1 MKNLRFFL
9 IPVLLIGGVLLL
21 SLLLRWIGA
30 RYLRETPTDTQTQ
43 VVAPAYTR
51 WHLPEGAT
59 LRLGKGHIQDI
70 KFVPDG
76 TQFVVATST
85 GIWLYDA
92 HTGAEIARLNE
103 KPRNIKTIA
112 FSPDG
117 KTLISGDY
125 AGEVQTWDIPTA
137 KLRATFRGP
146 ERITDAVSAVST
158 EGIILAN
165 EQHGHIRL
173 WKFSSNTTEPT
184 IRDTNSDSELEYNIV
199 MALSPD
205 ATRLAATSSAGLRIY
220 PIWVWD
226 ANTGELL
233 FTLKAQ
239 MRGIQT
245 LVFSAD
251 GKTLA
256 SGNIGNTIRLWDM
269 DTGTYRASFKISK
282 SGFHGLTF
290 SPNGKR
296 LASGSDDG
304 KVRLWDATVKKQDGL
319 GALGQYTPMLTLRGH
334 KDRVSALAFSPDGKT
349 LITAGPS
356 GNIRVWDTT
365 TGSERFTC
373 SGHFGNALGFV
384 FSETDAT
391 FTSVHRFTWNNVQL
405 KDWDVNTGNQI
416 SVRFLNIDN
425 EFAALSPDS
434 KTIVVHDYWQKNI
447 TQLWDVNARRAYST
461 LKEPSKEK
469 QNSRQRS
476 SFRAGF
482 TFSPDSTTV
491 ASSRRNNVVQLWDA
505 TARQP
510 SGLKK
515 FFGFVNAQYPRLTIQ
530 GHPVHTRTLA
540 FSPDGNMLA
549 GGSNLGAIHLWD
561 AHTGTKLLTLKGYN
575 NRISALTFSP
585 DGKTL
590 ASGSANGEISLWN
603 TANGTQ
609 DSTNIIE
616 PRATV
621 NKLLFSLDGKILV
634 SGNGKGAI
642 QLWDAHT
649 CRLLSTHIGH
659 TNPIR
664 TMLFSPDGKV
674 LASGS
679 NDATMLLW
687 DWETLKK
694 TNDK

>member
-1 MKNLRFFL
+1 MKNLRFLL
-9 IPVLLIGGVLLL
+9 IPLLFICGVLLL
-21 SLLLRWIGA
+21 SLLLRWITA
-30 RYLRETPTDTQTQ
+30 SRLEETLIDTQTQ
-43 VVAPAYTR
+43 VAAPAYTR

-59 LRLGKGHIQDI
+59 LRLGKGHIRDI

-76 TQFVVATST
+76 TQFVVATSI

-92 HTGAEIARLNE
+92 RTGAEIARLNE

-117 KTLISGDY
+117 KTLVSGDY

-137 KLRATFRGP
+137 KLRVTFRGP

-158 EGIILAN
+158 ESIVLAN

-173 WKFSSNTTEPT
+173 WKFSPNTTEPA
-184 IRDTNSDSELEYNIV
+184 IRDTNSGSELEYHIV

-205 ATRLAATSSAGLRIY
+205 ATRLAATSSAGNRIH

-226 ANTGELL
+226 ANTGKLL

-239 MRGIQT
+239 ARGIQT

-269 DTGTYRASFKISK
+269 ETGTYRAAFKISK

-290 SPNGKR
+290 SPNGKL

-304 KVRLWDATVKKQDGL
+304 KVRLWDATIKKQEGL
-319 GALGQYTPMLTLRGH
+319 GTLGRYAAMLTIRGH
-334 KDRVSALAFSPDGKT
+334 KHRVSALAFSPDGKT
-349 LITAGPS
+349 LITAGTY
-356 GNIRVWDTT
+356 GNIRAWDTT

-373 SGHFGNALGFV
+373 SGHFGNALGLV

-391 FTSVHRFTWNNVQL
+391 FTSVHRLNWNSVQL
-405 KDWDVNTGNQI
+405 KNWDVNTGNRL

-425 EFAALSPDS
+425 QFAAISPNGQ
-434 KTIVVHDYWQKNI
+434 TIVAHDYWQKNI
-447 TQLWDVNARRAYST
+447 TQLWDVNARRSHST
-461 LKEPSKEK
+461 LKEPSKKK
-469 QNSRQRS
+469 QNSRQRA
-476 SFRAGF
+476 SFRAEF

-491 ASSRRNNVVQLWDA
+491 ASSRRNNVVQLWDT

-515 FFGFVNAQYPRLTIQ
+515 FFGFVDNRYPRLTIQ

-540 FSPDGNMLA
+540 FSPDGKMLA
-549 GGSNLGAIHLWD
+549 GGSNLGAIHLWE
-561 AHTGTKLLTLKGYN
+561 AHTGTKLFTLKAYN
-575 NRISALTFSP
+575 NRISALAFSP
-585 DGKTL
+585 DGKIL

-609 DSTNIIE
+609 GSTNIIE

-634 SGNGKGAI
+634 SGNGKGTI

-649 CRLLSTHIGH
+649 CKLLSTHIGH

-664 TMLFSPDGKV
+664 MMLFSPGGKV

-679 NDATMLLW
+679 NDATILLW
-687 DWETLKK
+687 DWETVK
-694 TNDK
+694 NE